1 MVSSSA
7 HRAEL
12 NQARV
17 HMDAMFGLINPVS
30 FYERGIPERHRLI
43 FYLGHV
49 EAFDW
54 NQICR
59 WTLGKPSFHAEFDQL
74 FEAGIDPKEG
84 TLPQDNPSD
93 WPSVDEVLQYNRRVT
108 QEVDHVFDEVPIDV
122 QHIAIEH
129 RWMHV
134 ETTAF
139 ILHRLSQDSKISPSL
154 PSSPVCPPPVHQ
166 MIDIPQGTCHSWS

>member
-7 HRAEL
+7 LPAALH
-12 NQARV
+12 QARV
-17 HMDAMFGLINPVS
+17 QMDSMFALVHPGS

-59 WTLGKPSFHAEFDQL
+59 WSLGKPSFHKEFDEL

-84 TLPQDNPSD
+84 ALPHDQPID
-93 WPSVDEVLQYNRRVT
+93 WPSVDEVIQYNDRVRE
-108 QEVDHVFDEVPIDV
+108 EVDQVFDEVPSHL
-122 QHIAIEH
+122 QHI
-129 RWMHV
+129 
-134 ETTAF
+134 TAAPG
-139 ILHRLSQDSKISPSL
+139 I
-154 PSSPVCPPPVHQ
+154 
-166 MIDIPQGTCHSWS
+166 